1 MHKLDLRKDL
11 KKYYAPSAKKV
22 ELIEVPRFKFAMID
36 GAIEPGSS
44 PGNSPG
50 FAEAVGAMYGVAY
63 TLKFSSKGDRESP
76 VDYPVMPL
84 EGLWWVELG
93 KFDISVPDNWKYTLL
108 ILQPGHITAE
118 MFAEALMQLR
128 KKRGDSPA
136 LSRLRLEP
144 FEEGLSVQTMH
155 IGPYATEPATVE
167 RMRLFAEQNGYLMSG
182 RHHEIYLSDPR
193 RADPA
198 KMKTVLRHPV
208 EHI

>member
-1 MHKLDLRKDL
+1 
-11 KKYYAPSAKKV
+11 
-22 ELIEVPRFKFAMID
+22 
-36 GAIEPGSS
+36 
-44 PGNSPG
+44 
-50 FAEAVGAMYGVAY
+50 MYGVAY
-63 TLKFSSKGDRESP
+63 TLKFASKGRKEDP

-108 ILQPGHITAE
+108 ILQPGHITGDI
-118 MFAEALMQLR
+118 FAEAVAQLR
-128 KKRGDSPA
+128 KKRGGSPF

-167 RMRLFAEQNGYLMSG
+167 RMRVFAEQNGCLMSG

-208 EHI
+208 ERT